1 LYTLVA
7 ADAACDFVVLVNAG
21 NFLAVLVLLSF
32 FAFLSFV
39 VAVTPV

>member
-1 LYTLVA
+1 MLILN
-7 ADAACDFVVLVNAG
+7 AACDFVTLVNAG